1 MSKPGPSIFRDA
13 LQVSRERIAAMSE
26 EDLDV
31 LMLQLLQAQA
41 YRCGSPVNEICV
53 NTEGKARDDG
63 CDGCFRRLPDLNALE
78 ILSLSESGAAA
89 VT

>member
-1 MSKPGPSIFRDA
+1 MSEQDLDA
-13 LQVSRERIAAMSE
+13 LV
-26 EDLDV
+26 
-31 LMLQLLQAQA
+31 LQLLLAQG
-41 YRCGSPVNEICV
+41 YRYGSPANESRV